1 MIQTKWFLAIV
12 ANLVISIAVVGSS
25 WLMTQKDL
33 QHSAYEVARI
43 KGDSLFH
50 LIKATRSWNSS
61 HGGVYVPVTSDT
73 QPNTYLNSADRDV
86 VDSFERHL
94 TKVNPA
100 YMLRQISD
108 LLDGGDVEIRI
119 TSLRPLHLF
128 NVADDWERKMLPLF
142 EFGQHNSIVELVD
155 NEFRFIAPLPF
166 EESCFT
172 CHQSEEYQVG
182 DVSGGISISFPAQ
195 KINQLVDALVAHSKN
210 RYLVVFS
217 SIFLLGMGMFLLA
230 NVFSRKLA
238 NSDIYASKLLY
249 KANHDSL
256 TGLLNHRTFIE
267 KAEYEFKRSQR
278 EGSCLSILMLDL
290 DYFKKIND
298 THGHQAGDEMLISIV
313 DQVGFHL
320 RETDL
325 SGRWGGEEFIVL
337 LADAD
342 ETTACFIAERIRL
355 AIEEMTVNLVNGR
368 SEENV
373 KVTVSIGVSERKK
386 SNSSELS
393 VQIKKADQALYTAK
407 KTGRNQVSVFSH

>member
-1 MIQTKWFLAIV
+1 MIQRKWFLAIV
-12 ANLVISIAVVGSS
+12 ANLAISIIIVGSS
-25 WLMTQKDL
+25 WLMAQKDL

-61 HGGVYVPVTSDT
+61 HGGVYVPVTSDA
-73 QPNTYLNSADRDV
+73 QPNMYLNTADRDV
-86 VDSFERHL
+86 VDSLGRHL
-94 TKVNPA
+94 TKVDPA

-108 LLDGGDVEIRI
+108 LLDGGDVEIRA
-119 TSLRPLHLF
+119 TSLSPLHF
-128 NVADDWERKMLPLF
+128 YNVADEWEREMLPLF
-142 EFGQHNSIVELVD
+142 EFGQHEGIVELVG
-155 NEFRFIAPLPF
+155 NKFRFIAPLPF
-166 EESCFT
+166 EQSCFT

-182 DVSGGISISFPAQ
+182 DISGGISISFPAQ
-195 KINQLVDALVAHSKN
+195 KINQLVDVLVVHSKN
-210 RYLVVFS
+210 RYLVVFG
-217 SIFLLGMGMFLLA
+217 SIFLLGMGMFYLA

-238 NSDIYASKLLY
+238 NSDMYASKLLY

-256 TGLLNHRTFIE
+256 TGLLNHRAFIE
-267 KAEYEFKRSQR
+267 KSEYEFKRSQR
-278 EGSCLSILMLDL
+278 EGSYLSILMLDL
-290 DYFKKIND
+290 DFFKNIND

-320 RETDL
+320 RDTDL

-337 LADAD
+337 LADTD
-342 ETTACFIAERIRL
+342 ENTASLIAERIRR

-386 SNSSELS
+386 SNSSELN
-393 VQIKKADQALYTAK
+393 VQINNADQALYTAK
-407 KTGRNQVSVFSH
+407 KSGRNRVSVFSH

>member
-1 MIQTKWFLAIV
+1 
-12 ANLVISIAVVGSS
+12 
-25 WLMTQKDL
+25 
-33 QHSAYEVARI
+33 
-43 KGDSLFH
+43 
-50 LIKATRSWNSS
+50 
-61 HGGVYVPVTSDT
+61 
-73 QPNTYLNSADRDV
+73 
-86 VDSFERHL
+86 
-94 TKVNPA
+94 
-100 YMLRQISD
+100 
-108 LLDGGDVEIRI
+108 
-119 TSLRPLHLF
+119 
-128 NVADDWERKMLPLF
+128 
-142 EFGQHNSIVELVD
+142 
-155 NEFRFIAPLPF
+155 
-166 EESCFT
+166 
-172 CHQSEEYQVG
+172 
-182 DVSGGISISFPAQ
+182 
-195 KINQLVDALVAHSKN
+195 
-210 RYLVVFS
+210 
-217 SIFLLGMGMFLLA
+217 
-230 NVFSRKLA
+230 
-238 NSDIYASKLLY
+238 
-249 KANHDSL
+249 
-256 TGLLNHRTFIE
+256 
-267 KAEYEFKRSQR
+267 
-278 EGSCLSILMLDL
+278 MLDL